1 MLFFQIISIITE
13 KYENCIF
20 QPDSRLRILPM
31 PERRKSP
38 RYPIF
43 MRVYFPEHDTWG
55 YTTNAS
61 LEGCFV
67 VIRNSYSTGF
77 ITEMI
82 LDLPV
87 IGPVL
92 LKGYIHHKG
101 KEPQGLGMQFVQVR
115 FSKDESEYFKIY
127 AKFIKSLDGLRDI
140 KEEYIRLT
148 QEGKIKLLV
157 LPPPGNEEPFV
168 A

>member
-1 MLFFQIISIITE
+1 MA
-13 KYENCIF
+13 
-20 QPDSRLRILPM
+20 
-31 PERRKSP
+31 ERRKSP
-38 RYPIF
+38 RYPVL
-43 MRVYFPEHDTWG
+43 MRVYFPEHESWG
-55 YTTNAS
+55 YTTNVS

-67 VIRNSYSTGF
+67 VIHNTYSTGF

-101 KEPQGLGMQFVQVR
+101 KEPEGLGMQFVQVR
-115 FSKDESEYFKIY
+115 FSQDESEYFRYY
-127 AKFIKSLDGLRDI
+127 AKFIKSLGELQTIRED
-140 KEEYIRLT
+140 YIRQA

-157 LPPPGNEEPFV
+157 LPPPGNEHSFV
-168 A
+168 T